1 MTRDAAVQQARERVE
16 RLRES
21 LHATYN
27 GGHHEEPAYSAFHQG
42 MDTVCNVLGN
52 GGALDAYALDRLA
65 QELGELAKEMCRYTL
80 RDLTCIALSTA
91 SGGVLRLKSAADW
104 HPSGRY
110 GRSNCEQV
118 DCFNTG

>member
-65 QELGELAKEMCRYTL
+65 QELGELAKEMCGYCAQGMPLHPTRFDVHCAIDGE
-80 RDLTCIALSTA
+80 RWCTA
-91 SGGVLRLKSAADW
+91 FEIRRRLASIGQVRK
-104 HPSGRY
+104 
-110 GRSNCEQV
+110 EQL
-118 DCFNTG
+118 